1 MANRSQSKSPNP
13 ENDPNDA
20 PEMKDPVQAGSS
32 DMDER
37 MSTQLSLTILHI
49 FPVFWVY
56 LFSGLLT
63 PTPARDYKESIDKT
77 NIINEERLRRLVP
90 QSSKAYREPS
100 EEEIDISWR
109 PDPSGHPRR
118 TF

>member
-1 MANRSQSKSPNP
+1 MANRSQSKNFYP
-13 ENDPNDA
+13 EADPDDA

-32 DMDER
+32 DLNER
-37 MSTQLSLTILHI
+37 MSTQLSSHHSSHIPYILGLS
-49 FPVFWVY
+49 FPN
-56 LFSGLLT
+56 LLT
-63 PTPARDYKESIDKT
+63 PTLARDYKEAIDKT
-77 NIINEERLRRLVP
+77 NIINEERLRRVVP
-90 QSSKAYREPS
+90 QSSTAYRQPS

>member
-1 MANRSQSKSPNP
+1 MANRSQPQNPNP
-13 ENDPNDA
+13 ENDPNDT

-37 MSTQLSLTILHI
+37 MT
-49 FPVFWVY
+49 
-56 LFSGLLT
+56 
-63 PTPARDYKESIDKT
+63 RDYKEAIDKT
-77 NIINEERLRRLVP
+77 NIINEERLRRVVP

>member
-1 MANRSQSKSPNP
+1 MSNRSQSKNSNP

-32 DMDER
+32 DLDER
-37 MSTQLSLTILHI
+37 MSTQLSSHYSPHIPYILC
-49 FPVFWVY
+49 
-56 LFSGLLT
+56 LSFSDLLT
-63 PTPARDYKESIDKT
+63 PTPARDYKEAIDKT
-77 NIINEERLRRLVP
+77 HIINEERLRRVVP
-90 QSSKAYREPS
+90 QSSMAYREPS

>member
-1 MANRSQSKSPNP
+1 MANRSQYENSNP
-13 ENDPNDA
+13 EADPNDA
-20 PEMKDPVQAGSS
+20 SQMKDLVQTGSS

-37 MSTQLSLTILHI
+37 MSTQPSSTILHI
-49 FPVFWVY
+49 SYILVSS
-56 LFSGLLT
+56 FSDLLT
-63 PTPARDYKESIDKT
+63 PTPAQDYKEAIDKS
-77 NIINEERLRRLVP
+77 NLINEERLRRVAP
-90 QSSKAYREPS
+90 QSSLAYREPS

>member
-1 MANRSQSKSPNP
+1 MANRSQPQNPNP

-49 FPVFWVY
+49 FAIFWVLY
-56 LFSGLLT
+56 LEFILFR
-63 PTPARDYKESIDKT
+63 PANT
-77 NIINEERLRRLVP
+77 NPSPRL
-90 QSSKAYREPS
+90 
-100 EEEIDISWR
+100 
-109 PDPSGHPRR
+109 
-118 TF
+118 

>member
-32 DMDER
+32 DMDKR
-37 MSTQLSLTILHI
+37 MN
-49 FPVFWVY
+49 
-56 LFSGLLT
+56 LLT
-63 PTPARDYKESIDKT
+63 PTPARDYKEAIDKT
-77 NIINEERLRRLVP
+77 NIINEERLRRVVP

>member
-1 MANRSQSKSPNP
+1 MANRSQPQNPNP
-13 ENDPNDA
+13 ENEPNDA

-37 MSTQLSLTILHI
+37 MN
-49 FPVFWVY
+49 
-56 LFSGLLT
+56 LLT
-63 PTPARDYKESIDKT
+63 PTPARDYKEAIDKT
-77 NIINEERLRRLVP
+77 NIINEERLRRVVP
-90 QSSKAYREPS
+90 QSTTAYREPS